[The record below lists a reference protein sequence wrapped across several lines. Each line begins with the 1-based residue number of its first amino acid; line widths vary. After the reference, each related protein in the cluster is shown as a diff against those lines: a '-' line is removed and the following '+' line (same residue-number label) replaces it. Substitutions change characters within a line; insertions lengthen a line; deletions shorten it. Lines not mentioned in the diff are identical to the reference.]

1 MMTSIAILLAWG
13 RFSNLLFLRDSD
25 VDDYEDEDGPFG
37 YECDVAN
44 WIPKSVCHLSH
55 DSGHGVDEG
64 KQSGQDVGAKM
75 EKVLMAM
82 MDLMS
87 TTEGMLMTKM
97 EMMLMTK
104 MERMLM
110 TNLDKTDN
118 IAQQSGALAWHRE
131 GEGR

>member
-55 DSGHGVDEG
+55 DSGHGVEEG
-64 KQSGQDVGAKM
+64 GQSGQDVGDKDGLD
-75 EKVLMAM
+75 V
-82 MDLMS
+82 DDQV
-87 TTEGMLMTKM
+87 
-97 EMMLMTK
+97 
-104 MERMLM
+104 ERMLKTKMARMSM

-118 IAQQSGALAWHRE
+118 IAQQSGAPAWHRE

>member
-1 MMTSIAILLAWG
+1 
-13 RFSNLLFLRDSD
+13 
-25 VDDYEDEDGPFG
+25 
-37 YECDVAN
+37 
-44 WIPKSVCHLSH
+44 
-55 DSGHGVDEG
+55 
-64 KQSGQDVGAKM
+64 M

-87 TTEGMLMTKM
+87 T
-97 EMMLMTK
+97 TK

-118 IAQQSGALAWHRE
+118 IAQQSGAPAWHRE